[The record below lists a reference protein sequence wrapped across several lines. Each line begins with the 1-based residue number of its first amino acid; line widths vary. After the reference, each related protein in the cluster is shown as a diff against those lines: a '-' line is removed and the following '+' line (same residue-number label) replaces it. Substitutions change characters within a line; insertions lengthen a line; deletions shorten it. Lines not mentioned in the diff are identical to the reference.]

1 MYIEHPP
8 VYTGASLP
16 LRKQGHNRGRK
27 LMAVEISG
35 QRPLSDW
42 IALIKE
48 ANSAFDNRLGQ
59 IYGDNEDL
67 KTEAAQMC
75 LRSLEAFADRYGA
88 DRPLGCLRQEDRGV
102 IIVRSAGRVNLV
114 GTHIDHRGGAVNP
127 VCVKQMWLVVE
138 PRDDDLV
145 LAKNVESSQFPD
157 EQFCISDCL
166 PSGEKIRDWDAW
178 CHDEFEKRKDKTS
191 VTWSNYIRAAVLY
204 FQHLNIKDDGT
215 FARTIKGMNMMFY
228 GNVPR
233 AAGLGSS
240 SAVVMVA
247 AEAVIR
253 INSLQ
258 IGPADLV
265 GHAGF
270 AEWYVGTRGGC
281 SDHAAIIFGKPRAIL
296 HIGAFPLTV
305 EDAVLPAGYSFVL
318 ANSGIE
324 AKKQAGARDIFNS
337 RVAAYIFGLMMI
349 RKNFPEYAGKLE
361 RLRDVNPE
369 NLGVDEIQIYRM
381 VKSLPVSVSRAD
393 ILKFLPEGEKKIH
406 RVFRSHDEPEQGY
419 HLRQVCLY
427 GIAECIRAGMVPQCL
442 RTGDIKTFGE
452 VMSISH
458 DGDRVTKVV
467 GGKRIPADNSYPDA
481 RIDALI
487 SDLKSADPRRVSRAR
502 LWRQGGG
509 YNVSL
514 PEIDMLVDIAMAAPG
529 VLGAGLVGAGMGG
542 SIVALVEDKHA
553 RQLIENMAEQYYR
566 PRNLPVGAEII
577 TPVGGL
583 CTMGV

>member
-1 MYIEHPP
+1 
-8 VYTGASLP
+8 
-16 LRKQGHNRGRK
+16 
-27 LMAVEISG
+27 MAVEVG
-35 QRPLSDW
+35 GLRPVSDW
-42 IALIKE
+42 ITLIKE
-48 ANSAFDNRLGQ
+48 ADSAFYNRLGQ

-67 KTEAAQMC
+67 KAEAARMC
-75 LRSLEAFADRYGA
+75 LRCLEAFADRYGVS
-88 DRPLGCLRQEDRGV
+88 RPPACLRQEDRGV
-102 IIVRSAGRVNLV
+102 IIVRSAGRVNLL

-138 PRDDDLV
+138 PRDDDRV
-145 LAKNVESSQFPD
+145 LAKNVESDQFPD
-157 EQFCISDCL
+157 EQFSISGCL
-166 PSGEKIRDWDAW
+166 PAGEKIRDWDAW
-178 CHDEFEKRKDKTS
+178 CHDEFEERRHETS

-204 FQHLNIKDDGT
+204 LQHLNTKDDGS
-215 FARTIKGMNMMFY
+215 FEPALRGMNMMVY
-228 GNVPR
+228 GDIPI
-233 AAGLGSS
+233 AAGLSSS
-240 SAVVMVA
+240 SALVMVA

-258 IGPADLV
+258 IKPADLIE
-265 GHAGF
+265 HWGF

-281 SDHAAIIFGKPRAIL
+281 SDHAAIIHSKPGTIL
-296 HIGAFPLTV
+296 HITAFPMSV
-305 EDAVLPAGYSFVL
+305 QSAALPAGYSFVL

-337 RVAAYIFGLMMI
+337 RVAAYVFGLMML
-349 RKNFPEYAGKLE
+349 RKNFPEYADKLE
-361 RLRDVNPE
+361 QLRDVNTE
-369 NLGVDEIQIYRM
+369 NLGVDEIEIYRM
-381 VKSLPVSVSRAD
+381 VKSLPTSVSRAE
-393 ILKFLPEGEKKIH
+393 ILKLLPESEQKIL

-419 HLRQVCLY
+419 HIRQICLY
-427 GIAECIRAGMVPQCL
+427 GITECIRAEMVPQCL
-442 RTGDIKTFGE
+442 RTGDMKTFGE
-452 VMSISH
+452 LMSISH

-467 GGKRIPADNSYPDA
+467 DGKRIPTDNSYPDA

-487 SDLKSADPRRVSRAR
+487 SDLKSTDPRRMSRAR

-514 PEIDMLVDIAMAAPG
+514 PEIDMLVDIAMATPG

-542 SIVALVEDKHA
+542 SIVAVIEDKHA

-583 CTMGV
+583 CTMDV